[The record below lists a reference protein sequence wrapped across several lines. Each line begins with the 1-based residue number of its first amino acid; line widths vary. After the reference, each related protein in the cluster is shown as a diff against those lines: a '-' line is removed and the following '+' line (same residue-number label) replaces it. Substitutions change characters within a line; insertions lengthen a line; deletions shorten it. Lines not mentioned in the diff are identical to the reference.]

1 MSANPFDPPATEP
14 ATTITTKEN
23 IRMTETASNNKIV
36 ATLKGGS
43 GFDAPWI
50 VIHGDTPEEVLDI
63 LNDEQTKALL
73 DQTQKVGQYFAKQGA
88 SAPAAGGNGG
98 RAPRQGQPA
107 ASAGLDLSE
116 KDLDKIEK
124 ETGDRVVP
132 DGWTPKSGV
141 GKNGKTWRAIMPP
154 RDSGQSPIWL

>member
-14 ATTITTKEN
+14 ATTTTTTTKEN
-23 IRMTETASNNKIV
+23 TRMAETASNNKIV

-73 DQTQKVGQYFAKQGA
+73 DQTQKVAGYFASKG
-88 SAPAAGGNGG
+88 SSTPAAGG

-107 ASAGLDLSE
+107 PSAGLDLSD

-124 ETGDRVVP
+124 ETGQRVVP
-132 DGWTPKSGV
+132 DGWTPRSGV

-154 RDSGQSPIWL
+154 RDTDQSPIWL